1 MSRASAPAVRAVEAC
16 GTVGC
21 RPGCA
26 EQRSAF
32 PRVGERRF
40 GGGRAPSEARVPPV
54 RPSRRRTARFAPRPL
69 RRTAGVTHPPFRL
82 WPRLPPPPTPVRARR
97 RRRAAD
103 AGRRARQGKA
113 LSARG
118 RYAPWLRRPFLM
130 RHVISTAGAAA
141 RGALSARDRYALSG
155 GRPVPHAT
163 HPPDHRRPSSTS
175 SLGSRPLRI
184 VIKAPIPYAVRH
196 PYRRRPSSR
205 SSGSRRTR
213 SASNGVS
220 QKHVAS
226 QARRVMGVRDQLEL
240 SYTSTYRRMSPLVS
254 TESNERPLPAR
265 ALGLARRRR
274 RPPRRRRRQGR
285 RGACA
290 RRVLARARPRDAA
303 RARRQTRP
311 LVAVQGVRR
320 GSHGVVTMCAVLQ
333 WNGLY
338 CNAMEQ
344 VTMCAVRQWNELCCN
359 ATDYTVLQCTVL
371 LCNVLRCTV
380 IPCDVMRCKCNKSE
394 GGEVM

>member
-1 MSRASAPAVRAVEAC
+1 MCVARRGVSCARWPRRRPKRAAARAVEVRASC
-16 GTVGC
+16 RAHPRPRFAQSRPAGQSGVDRAAQSTAPPSAGSESAALVG
-21 RPGCA
+21 GA
-26 EQRSAF
+26 
-32 PRVGERRF
+32 
-40 GGGRAPSEARVPPV
+40 
-54 RPSRRRTARFAPRPL
+54 RRRRLACRRFAPRVAERLGSL
-69 RRTAGVTHPPFRL
+69 RGRPVEPPASPPFRL
-82 WPRLPPPPTPVRARR
+82 WPRLPSPPTPVCARR

-103 AGRRARQGKA
+103 AGRRALQGKA

-118 RYAPWLRRPFLM
+118 RYASW
-130 RHVISTAGAAA
+130 
-141 RGALSARDRYALSG
+141 G

-163 HPPDHRRPSSTS
+163 RPPDRRRPSSTN

-226 QARRVMGVRDQLEL
+226 QARRVTGVRDQLEL

-265 ALGLARRRR
+265 ALDLARRCR

-285 RGACA
+285 RGARA
-290 RRVLARARPRDAA
+290 RRVLARARPRDTA

-333 WNGLY
+333 WNGL
-338 CNAMEQ
+338 
-344 VTMCAVRQWNELCCN
+344 
-359 ATDYTVLQCTVL
+359 
-371 LCNVLRCTV
+371 
-380 IPCDVMRCKCNKSE
+380 
-394 GGEVM
+394 